1 VRALR
6 SLRGR
11 LTLLVFLI
19 ALGAVGGVYLFVVPP
34 LESRLVSDQL
44 GALRGDAVRH
54 GAEIART
61 VGTDLDAERVAAR
74 VRLAAAASAVRVTLL
89 RVGRTRGELRTSV
102 VADSVVATPEDLQFS
117 TALQAAGTGRTTTG
131 TEAGTTGRWGEAA
144 RPFARGGRL
153 VAVAVFSTPLSDV
166 QRNVAVVRR
175 QVLLAGAMAVAL
187 AALAGYLVARAL
199 SRRVL
204 RLERAAE
211 GVAAGDFSR
220 PIPVDSEDELAQ
232 LTVAFNDMQR
242 QLAELDTARK
252 RFIATASH
260 ELRTPIFSLSGFV
273 ELLEDE
279 ELPEADRR
287 RFVAQ
292 LREQVERLRKLA
304 VDLLDLSKLEA
315 GSLEL
320 RPEPVDVAELVR
332 SVAAEFEPALVRHD
346 SHLELRLAAGP
357 AEVVCDPVRVAQVLR
372 ILLDNATTHT
382 PPGTD
387 IVVTA
392 ERANGTV
399 SLAVRDDGGGI
410 RRVDRARVFEP
421 FFTSDGVQ
429 GSGLGLAIASELAER
444 MSGRLGVESHQGRTT
459 FTLEVPAG

>member
-1 VRALR
+1 MRALR

-34 LESRLVSDQL
+34 LESRLISDQL
-44 GALRGDAVRH
+44 DALRGQAARH
-54 GAEIART
+54 GTAVART
-61 VGTDLDAERVAAR
+61 VGSDLDAQRVAAR

-89 RVGRTRGELRTSV
+89 RVGRAGGELRTSV
-102 VADSVVATPEDLQFS
+102 VADSVVSSPDDLQFS
-117 TALQAAGTGRTTTG
+117 TGLQAAATRRTATG
-131 TEAGTTGRWGEAA
+131 TEAGTSGRWGEAA
-144 RPFARGGRL
+144 RPYARAGRV
-153 VAVAVFSTPLSDV
+153 VAVVVFSAPLSDV
-166 QRNVAVVRR
+166 QGNVEVVRR

-211 GVAAGDFSR
+211 EVAAGDFSR
-220 PIPVDSEDELAQ
+220 PIPVDSDDELAQ

-242 QLAELDTARK
+242 QLAQLDTARK

-279 ELPEADRR
+279 ELPEEDRR

-320 RPEPVDVAELVR
+320 RPEPVDLAELVR
-332 SVAAEFEPALVRHD
+332 SVAAEFEPALARHD
-346 SHLELRLAAGP
+346 SHLELHLAARP

-382 PPGTD
+382 PRGTD
-387 IVVTA
+387 IVVTT
-392 ERANGTV
+392 ERANGTM
-399 SLAVRDDGGGI
+399 SLAVRDGGDGI
-410 RRVDRARVFEP
+410 RRADRARVFEP

-444 MSGRLGVESHQGRTT
+444 MAGRLDVESHPGRTT
-459 FTLEVPAG
+459 FTLEVPTG